1 MPAALARACT
11 IEPDPT
17 GSADPAIP
25 VNIIILDDYQDAVR
39 KLRCASAMEALNAK
53 VFTNTV
59 KGIGQLS
66 VRLRD
71 ADVLVLIRER
81 TQFPKQLLEKLPKLK
96 LISQTGKV
104 GSHIDVETCT
114 AMGIAVA
121 EGAGSPVAPAEL
133 TWALIMAAM
142 RRLPQYIGNLKHG
155 AWQQSGLKA
164 ASMPANFG
172 LGMVLR
178 GKTLGIWGYGKIGSM
193 VAGYGKAFGM
203 HITVW
208 GSASARERAVS
219 DGHAAAPSCEAFF
232 EACDVLSLHLR
243 LHDSTRGIVKLDA
256 LSRMKPTALL
266 VNTSRAELIEEGA
279 LVSALNRG
287 RPGMA
292 AVDVFESEPILQ
304 GHPLLRLENAVC
316 TPHIGYVEQ
325 DSYELYFKAAFDN
338 VVNFIAGTPTN
349 ILNPEALRVLR

>member
-1 MPAALARACT
+1 M
-11 IEPDPT
+11 
-17 GSADPAIP
+17 
-25 VNIIILDDYQDAVR
+25 NIIILDDYQDAVR
-39 KLRCASAMEALNAK
+39 KLQCAAMLEPLNAK

-66 VRLRD
+66 IRLRD

-81 TQFPKQLLEKLPKLK
+81 TQFPRQLLEKLPKLK
-96 LISQTGKV
+96 LIAQTGRV
-104 GSHIDVETCT
+104 GSHIDLDTCT
-114 AMGIAVA
+114 RLGIAVA
-121 EGAGSPVAPAEL
+121 EGAGSPTAPAEL

-172 LGMVLR
+172 IGLVLKGR
-178 GKTLGIWGYGKIGSM
+178 TLGVWGYGKIGQL
-193 VAGYGKAFGM
+193 VAGYGRAFGM
-203 HITVW
+203 KVQVW
-208 GSASARERAVS
+208 GSEASRERAVA
-219 DGHAAAPSCEAFF
+219 DGHAAAESCEQFF
-232 EACDVLSLHLR
+232 ESSDVLTLHLR
-243 LHDSTRGIVKLDA
+243 LHEATRGIVKHDA
-256 LSRMKPTALL
+256 LTRMKPTALL

-279 LVSALNRG
+279 LVGALNRG

-325 DSYELYFKAAFDN
+325 DSYELYFRAAFEN
-338 VVNFIAGTPTN
+338 VINFIHQKPTN
-349 ILNPEALRVLR
+349 IVNPDALRVIR